1 MRIYVSSTFDDLRLH
16 RASCIRVLRQLGH
29 EVVSM
34 EDYVAESSIPVDKV
48 VADVKTC
55 DVYVVLVAWRYGY
68 VPEASRINLDVS
80 GATKGATS
88 ITEYEYLA
96 AVEANVKRLAFLLHE
111 RAPWPPYLMDG
122 SAGTTDPHGSL
133 GKVLGFRER
142 LQRDQMVA
150 FFEEPADLEARLS
163 AAVASVGLRS
173 QMLSNSVEL
182 HGSME
187 AFAAS
192 IPITDSGR
200 MPLDQLVDANPSP
213 LVAAIDIKN
222 TWWSTRLYI
231 LALVADLLTD
241 VRRIVISEGDDFVGM
256 VSAQHVRLMLQ
267 SLHPQISQFEEQKVN
282 LPLPIVAKDA
292 LSEILRRWR
301 ELLNEN
307 EGQSVMEEAV
317 QMTVTRAGLVRWLGD
332 GMLTGAVRVAD
343 PDQTT
348 VLDLLRV
355 LDYPNEY
362 VPIVAEPTASNLVRT
377 GIRTKLRVI
386 NKAMLNAQL
395 AKIHIDDMLISLGLR
410 FRF

>member
-16 RASCIRVLRQLGH
+16 RASAIRVLRQLGH

-68 VPEASRINLDVS
+68 IPETTRITVDVS
-80 GATKGATS
+80 RAIKGTTS

-111 RAPWPPYLMDG
+111 RAPWPPHLMDG
-122 SAGTTDPHGSL
+122 FAGVIDSQGNMS
-133 GKVLGFRER
+133 KVLGFRER

-173 QMLSNSVEL
+173 QMLRNSVKL

-200 MPLDQLVDANPSP
+200 MPLDQLVEANPSP
-213 LVAAIDIKN
+213 LVATIDIQK

-231 LALVADLLTD
+231 LAVVADLLTD

-256 VSAQHVRLMLQ
+256 VSAQHVRMMLQ
-267 SLHPQISQFEEQKVN
+267 TLHPQISQFEQQQVN
-282 LPLPIVAKDA
+282 LPLPVVAKDA

-301 ELLNEN
+301 AVLNEQ
-307 EGQSVMEEAV
+307 EGQSVMEQAV
-317 QMTVTRAGLVRWLGD
+317 QMTITRAALVRWLGD
-332 GMLTGAVRVAD
+332 GMLTSAVRVVD

-362 VPIVAEPTASNLVRT
+362 VPIVAEPVASNKKAVNTR
-377 GIRTKLRVI
+377 LRVI

-395 AKIHIDDMLISLGLR
+395 AKNHIDDMLMSLGLR

>member
-1 MRIYVSSTFDDLRLH
+1 MRIYVSSTFEDLRLH
-16 RASCIRVLRQLGH
+16 RASAIRVLRQLGH

-68 VPEASRINLDVS
+68 IPEMSRITVDVS
-80 GATKGATS
+80 GAIKGTTS

-111 RAPWPPYLMDG
+111 RAPWPPHLMDAFEG
-122 SAGTTDPHGSL
+122 VTDSQGSL
-133 GKVLGFRER
+133 SKVLGFRER
-142 LQRDQMVA
+142 LQRDQMVT
-150 FFEEPADLEARLS
+150 FFEEPADLEARLGAS
-163 AAVASVGLRS
+163 IASVGLRS
-173 QMLSNSVEL
+173 QMLRNSVEL

-200 MPLDQLVDANPSP
+200 MPLDQLVEANPSP
-213 LVAAIDIKN
+213 LVAAIDIQK

-231 LALVADLLTD
+231 LAVVTDLLTD
-241 VRRIVISEGDDFVGM
+241 IRRIVISEGDGFVGM
-256 VSAQHVRLMLQ
+256 VSPQHVRMMLQ
-267 SLHPQISQFEEQKVN
+267 TLHPQISQFEQQQVN
-282 LPLPIVAKDA
+282 LPFPVVAKDA

-301 ELLNEN
+301 AVLNEQ
-307 EGQSVMEEAV
+307 EGQSVMEQAV
-317 QMTVTRAGLVRWLGD
+317 QMTVTRAALVRWLGD
-332 GMLTGAVRVAD
+332 GMLTSAVRVVD

-362 VPIVAEPTASNLVRT
+362 VPIVAEPVASNKTAVNTR
-377 GIRTKLRVI
+377 LRVI

-395 AKIHIDDMLISLGLR
+395 AKSHIDDMLMSLGLR
-410 FRF
+410 F